1 MKNIV
6 AVMRLSKVAQTR
18 AALEEAGFSDFVSR
32 RAMGRGSVE
41 VNDGEAQGDCL
52 IPRRVI
58 YLSVADEDVSR
69 LFPGQTKFFPF
80 ELVDAFVLFRR
91 CSSHRCIPPL
101 HSL

>member
-69 LFPGQTKFFPF
+69 VVGIISQCGRTGYAGDGKI
-80 ELVDAFVLFRR
+80 FVM
-91 CSSHRCIPPL
+91 PA
-101 HSL
+101 